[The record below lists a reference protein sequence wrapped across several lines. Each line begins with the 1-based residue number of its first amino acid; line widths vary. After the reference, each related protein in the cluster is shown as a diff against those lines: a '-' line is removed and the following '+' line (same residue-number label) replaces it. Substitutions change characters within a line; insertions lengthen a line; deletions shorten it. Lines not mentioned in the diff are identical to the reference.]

1 MYRTNAF
8 QNSQISN
15 IQNAKYNS
23 LKNAFSNLGLTPSKS
38 LDQNEYR
45 LFLNNRSPS
54 GYFDSI
60 LCDKLFQFL
69 NLNENDTISI
79 SEFIQGF
86 LLFEEDIKRSFQSTR
101 LKLAKVQQI
110 YNKILRQCIIHKSEQ
125 LNEEGFADNAKIYGE
140 IKDID
145 IRQKLKGIKEI
156 IILVIFNEKREE
168 LHFEIGSE
176 ASNIKKSFE
185 FRPTSRKDHFEF
197 VMKGINDSGNEFNIG
212 SKVFPLDGIES
223 REKYLVQI
231 TVPDLDNP
239 KQIAAFI
246 NVNIVLYMSYLN
258 YYETLRKKTEKKI
271 NKYRIEAK
279 QYFEDLQNIKDIYSN
294 FSQTNYEINDGLYT
308 ERKGYSGLIHL
319 DDKLYNF
326 SNRSLSPEIERKN
339 IEYYYRN
346 NYNSPI
352 KVNIINQTEKQS
364 KKIVKKKQ
372 NFTSNQF
379 SYMDNMNQTQRIQ
392 RNFPS
397 INQINLEQGPN
408 YLSSSKGESNYQ
420 DINQTNINNKSQQI
434 YLNNQI
440 KTNKNNYYKQ
450 QIEAYTNSKKIS
462 HPQSQIFQNYQQ
474 TSKKLVKNMSSPQY
488 IQIQNSQQ
496 KESNVDLRT
505 NSMVQNQNIQTNSY
519 NLSNY
524 SNTNTTKNLNT
535 TNIEQT
541 QTQTQ
546 TQTNNANMGVKVNEQ
561 QDENQKKVITEVAR
575 ASVHQVVGEITKK
588 KTVTTET
595 KFLSPIR
602 KKTII
607 MQNKVAN
614 GVVTEKIN
622 KEIVEE
628 KTLRV
633 SYLPQKVNQ
642 LIYINQIITLPI
654 IFAGK
659 KVTYKSFESAIRGFN
674 AFANQ
679 KEKKINDN
687 NINIWNSSVN
697 NNSYNFDDLK
707 ILKVEDNIM
716 QNSQGSVKINSSNND
731 NLSNTFEKINLN
743 QKLENIESSKFNNI

>member
-8 QNSQISN
+8 QSSQISN

-23 LKNAFSNLGLTPSKS
+23 LKSAFLNLGSTPFKS

-69 NLNENDTISI
+69 SLNENDTIPV

-101 LKLAKVQQI
+101 IKLAKEKQI

-125 LNEEGFADNAKIYGE
+125 LNEEGFAENAKIYGE

-156 IILVIFNEKREE
+156 LILVIFNDKREE

-197 VMKGINDSGNEFNIG
+197 IMKGINDSGNEFNIG

-239 KQIAAFI
+239 KKIAAFI

-279 QYFEDLQNIKDIYSN
+279 QYFEDLQSIKDIYSN
-294 FSQTNYEINDGLYT
+294 SSQTNYEINDGLYT
-308 ERKGYSGLIHL
+308 ERKGYSRLIHL
-319 DDKLYNF
+319 DDKLYDF
-326 SNRSLSPEIERKN
+326 SHRSLSPAIERKN

-352 KVNIINQTEKQS
+352 KVNFINQAEKQS
-364 KKIVKKKQ
+364 KKIIKKKQ
-372 NFTSNQF
+372 NFTKNQF
-379 SYMDNMNQTQRIQ
+379 SYMDNMNQSQRIQ
-392 RNFPS
+392 RHFPS
-397 INQINLEQGPN
+397 TNEINLEQGSN
-408 YLSSSKGESNYQ
+408 YLSSSKGESISQ
-420 DINQTNINNKSQQI
+420 EINQTNINNKSQQI

-440 KTNKNNYYKQ
+440 KTNKNKYYKQ
-450 QIEAYTNSKKIS
+450 QIESYTNSKKTS
-462 HPQSQIFQNYQQ
+462 HPQSSIFQNYQQ
-474 TSKKLVKNMSSPQY
+474 TSKKLVQNMSSPKF
-488 IQIQNSQQ
+488 IQIQKNQQ
-496 KESNVDLRT
+496 KESKIDLGT
-505 NSMVQNQNIQTNSY
+505 NSRIQNKNVQNNSY
-519 NLSNY
+519 NFSNY
-524 SNTNTTKNLNT
+524 SNTNTTKNLI
-535 TNIEQT
+535 TNKIEQN
-541 QTQTQ
+541 QAQTQ
-546 TQTNNANMGVKVNEQ
+546 TQTNNANLDIKVNEK

-607 MQNKVAN
+607 IQNKVAN

-628 KTLRV
+628 KTLPV
-633 SYLPQKVNQ
+633 SYLPKKVNQ

-659 KVTYKSFESAIRGFN
+659 KVTYKNFESAIRGLN
-674 AFANQ
+674 AFASQ

-687 NINIWNSSVN
+687 NINTWNRSVN
-697 NNSYNFDDLK
+697 INSNNFDDLK
-707 ILKVEDNIM
+707 ILKVEDNVI
-716 QNSQGSVKINSSNND
+716 QNSQGND
-731 NLSNTFEKINLN
+731 KLSNSLYNFTQN
-743 QKLENIESSKFNNI
+743 QKLENIESSQINNV